1 MAEHLTHGWEPD
13 LDVGDSLLRRFVHA
27 VADRVAFMAEVAGGS
42 VMRADDVVLG
52 DAGSPAPYDNGA
64 VLLQPPEICDVHDV
78 VHRLDAAVPRSRGF
92 VLLSAWPLS
101 DLSVQGLELMG
112 HPPLMFRPAGG
123 TAPSGPPELEIV
135 EARGHHERAVFARA
149 LTEGYPMPGG
159 DEGPFGRDEILD
171 GPLRLYVG
179 LVDGLPVATAGAC
192 VAHGLIDVEWVS
204 TMPGARRR
212 GYGEALTWAA
222 TVADPSLPAA
232 LIASDLG
239 QAIYERMG
247 YVRLLRMSL
256 WWRPP
261 SG

>member
-1 MAEHLTHGWEPD
+1 VAP
-13 LDVGDSLLRRFVHA
+13 RR
-27 VADRVAFMAEVAGGS
+27 AGRRS
-42 VMRADDVVLG
+42 SR
-52 DAGSPAPYDNGA
+52 SS
-64 VLLQPPEICDVHDV
+64 
-78 VHRLDAAVPRSRGF
+78 RLATTTS
-92 VLLSAWPLS
+92 
-101 DLSVQGLELMG
+101 
-112 HPPLMFRPAGG
+112 
-123 TAPSGPPELEIV
+123 APSSPE
-135 EARGHHERAVFARA
+135 RS
-149 LTEGYPMPGG
+149 
-159 DEGPFGRDEILD
+159 PFGRDEILD